1 MRKSE
6 EKEESMKTNRSWI
19 VAFTLGA
26 VLVVSIAGQTLAQE
40 GVTRTVI
47 LKQPLAADPTKE
59 VTVFVFELKP
69 GGRTGKHYHPG
80 QEFIY
85 VLEGEGRIQ
94 EAGKPPVDLKP
105 GVGVYFQS
113 DPAKPTYVHEG
124 INLSQTKP
132 LKLVTTLITEKG
144 QPLAIPVK

>member
-1 MRKSE
+1 MRESKR
-6 EKEESMKTNRSWI
+6 KEESMKTNGRWI
-19 VAFTLGA
+19 VLLTLGA
-26 VLVVSIAGQTLAQE
+26 AIAVSIAGQPLAQE

-47 LKQPLAADPTKE
+47 LKKPLEADPTKE
-59 VTVFVFELKP
+59 VTVFVAEFKP
-69 GGRTGKHYHPG
+69 GARTGKHYHPG

-85 VLEGEGRIQ
+85 VLEGEGRI
-94 EAGKPPVDLKP
+94 EEEGKPPVDLKP
-105 GVGVYFQS
+105 GAGVYFQS

-124 INLSQTKP
+124 INLSKTKP

>member
-1 MRKSE
+1 METDKS
-6 EKEESMKTNRSWI
+6 RI

-26 VLVVSIAGQTLAQE
+26 VILVSIANLAFAQE
-40 GVTRTVI
+40 SVTRTVI
-47 LKQPLAADPTKE
+47 LKQSLEADPTKE

-85 VLEGEGRIQ
+85 VLEGEGRIE

-105 GVGVYFQS
+105 GAGVYFS
-113 DPAKPTYVHEG
+113 SRTRP
-124 INLSQTKP
+124 SQPMCTRASISVRP
-132 LKLVTTLITEKG
+132 SL
-144 QPLAIPVK
+144 

>member
-1 MRKSE
+1 
-6 EKEESMKTNRSWI
+6 MKTSTNWI
-19 VAFTLGA
+19 VALTLGA
-26 VLVVSIAGQTLAQE
+26 VTAVSIADQAFAQE
-40 GVTRTVI
+40 SVKRTVI
-47 LKQPLAADPTKE
+47 LKQSLEADPTKE
-59 VTVFVFELKP
+59 VTVFVFELAP
-69 GGRTGKHYHPG
+69 GARTGKHYHPG

-85 VLEGEGRIQ
+85 VLEGEGRIE

-124 INLSQTKP
+124 INLSQSKP

>member
-1 MRKSE
+1 M
-6 EKEESMKTNRSWI
+6 MTNKALI
-19 VAFTLGA
+19 VALAVGA
-26 VLVVSIAGQTLAQE
+26 AITFSTAGRTPAQE
-40 GVTRTVI
+40 SVTRTVL
-47 LKQPLAADPTKE
+47 LKKPLEADPKKE
-59 VTVFVFELKP
+59 VTVFMAEFKP
-69 GGRTGKHYHPG
+69 GARTGKHYHPG

-85 VLEGEGRIQ
+85 VVDGEGRIE

-105 GVGVYFQS
+105 GMAIYFES

-124 INLSQTKP
+124 INTSKTKP